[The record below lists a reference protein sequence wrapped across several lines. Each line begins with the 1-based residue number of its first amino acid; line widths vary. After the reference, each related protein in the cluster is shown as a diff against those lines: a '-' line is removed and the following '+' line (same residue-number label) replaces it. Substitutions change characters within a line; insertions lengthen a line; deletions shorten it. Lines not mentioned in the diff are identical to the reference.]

1 MIKELNKDIINYW
14 NKVTTKLQEKNKEKF
29 FQNKEEKNP
38 TNN

>member
-14 NKVTTKLQEKNKEKF
+14 NKVTAEIQEKNKEKF